1 MCPLGTSIKVLFLF
15 MELTQQSG
23 GVCGISA
30 DESKSS
36 KPKKWFLPKS
46 PPCSLL
52 EKAVL
57 ALKLSGRFKV
67 PLEDSNCCYQVE
79 VKSRPAVNQLH
90 LQKQYY
96 YHWIITDSLVLHISE
111 EALWRS
117 TTEEKVD
124 DDWGGRDVCVTQ
136 KSKDYVKLESRVY
149 GCCETFILIFPLLID
164 CLRGDLVLAIIF
176 VDKKASWENMQV

>member
-1 MCPLGTSIKVLFLF
+1 MCPLGTSIKVLFLC

-52 EKAVL
+52 EKVVL

-90 LQKQYY
+90 LQKQSY

-136 KSKDYVKLESRVY
+136 KSKDYVKMESHVY
-149 GCCETFILIFPLLID
+149 MAVVKHLFSSFLCLLI
-164 CLRGDLVLAIIF
+164 V
-176 VDKKASWENMQV
+176 WEVILS